1 VQGSRID
8 RKHKY
13 VAVSAIAL
21 DRNKGEIE
29 RITALLFVRRLHSHA
44 TTYQASAGTRIVW
57 NRLKCA

>member
-29 RITALLFVRRLHSHA
+29 RITALLFVRRLRSHA
-44 TTYQASAGTRIVW
+44 TTYQASAGT
-57 NRLKCA
+57 